1 MVQSHLGAVR
11 YIILKILLL
20 LGGVRSIYPRRL
32 NKGFGSLLPHTYQ
45 MLPDEGRRL
54 QRPKRCIN
62 NNQDEDN
69 PNNTTHKKLI
79 KCTYLVTHE
88 ELASAI
94 AHAQSP
100 FHEGHNSVHGVH
112 VSPLHVVLEK

>member
-1 MVQSHLGAVR
+1 MVQSHPGAVR

-62 NNQDEDN
+62 NNQDEDS
-69 PNNTTHKKLI
+69 PNNTTHTKKKYSNHFTLI
-79 KCTYLVTHE
+79 HLVTVCN
-88 ELASAI
+88 I
-94 AHAQSP
+94 
-100 FHEGHNSVHGVH
+100 F
-112 VSPLHVVLEK
+112 KK